1 MGEDQQRDERP
12 LRSEALKRD
21 EWRGDATVVQ
31 DAETTGH
38 TPPASESD
46 AGAGEGRA
54 EGPRPLSGT
63 MLPPD

>member
-1 MGEDQQRDERP
+1 MGADQQKDERP

-21 EWRGDATVVQ
+21 EWRGEATIVQ

-46 AGAGEGRA
+46 AASEGGPG